1 MLIVKL
7 PSLVNNGGHLHGC
20 LHPTNT
26 LLGGT
31 RQEHSGIVAAAAA
44 FLWALASPCL
54 EPSHITKMERSYT
67 SSAPSME
74 IDMMAQFLGADDH
87 CFTYEY
93 EHVDESMEAIAALF
107 LPTLETESNSSS
119 SCLNYD
125 VPPQCWPQPDH
136 SSSVTSLLDP
146 TENFESFEFPVI
158 DPFPASGFDSHCAT
172 PYLTEDPSS
181 LHGKHSSVIEEEA
194 ASDTPATKKRKASA
208 TATTKVL
215 NKHRNTYASVTSSVA
230 VLWSLLNYNSH

>member
-1 MLIVKL
+1 
-7 PSLVNNGGHLHGC
+7 
-20 LHPTNT
+20 
-26 LLGGT
+26 
-31 RQEHSGIVAAAAA
+31 
-44 FLWALASPCL
+44 
-54 EPSHITKMERSYT
+54 MERSYT

-87 CFTYEY
+87 CFNYEY

-194 ASDTPATKKRKASA
+194 ANVTPAAKKRKASA
-208 TATTKVL
+208 TTKVINIEIL
-215 NKHRNTYASVTSSVA
+215 MR
-230 VLWSLLNYNSH
+230 